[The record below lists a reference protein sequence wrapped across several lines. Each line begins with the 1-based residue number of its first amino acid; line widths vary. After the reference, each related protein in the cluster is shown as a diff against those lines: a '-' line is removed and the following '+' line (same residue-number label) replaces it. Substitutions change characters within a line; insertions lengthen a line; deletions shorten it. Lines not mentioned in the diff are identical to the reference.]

1 MRQIIRRSLKGE
13 AAHVLKRMH
22 ANPAVDKILEKFDT
36 VYGIVETG
44 EETLSEFYSARQKEN
59 EDVSA

>member
-1 MRQIIRRSLKGE
+1 M
-13 AAHVLKRMH
+13 LKRMH